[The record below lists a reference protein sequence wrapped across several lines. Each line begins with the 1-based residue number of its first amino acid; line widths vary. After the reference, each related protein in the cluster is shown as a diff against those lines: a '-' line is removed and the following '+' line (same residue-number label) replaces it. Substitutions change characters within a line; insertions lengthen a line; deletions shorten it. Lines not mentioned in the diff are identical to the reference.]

1 VSQPEGVGWT
11 AVWNILKTRKHE
23 PSLPHGHRVYAIGD
37 VHGREDLLF
46 EVFGKI
52 DRHERAH
59 PCAQPVEIYLGD
71 YVDRGPGSRA
81 TVDLLI
87 TRRRVRDT
95 VLLSGN
101 HETYILEFL
110 REPKVLGAWRHYGGI
125 ETLMSYGLRPPLH
138 PGDDEQAALSAQFA
152 SHLPPDHLDF
162 YQSLSLSFTLGDFF
176 FVHAG
181 VRPGVRLEDQ
191 EEQDMLWIREEFL
204 FHEDRYEKMIV
215 HGHTPVREPEFRRN
229 RINIDTGAYATGRLT
244 CLMIEDDRVHIL

>member
-1 VSQPEGVGWT
+1 
-11 AVWNILKTRKHE
+11 VWNLLKARKHE
-23 PSLPHGHRVYAIGD
+23 PSLPEGYRIYAIGD
-37 VHGREDLLF
+37 VHGRDDLLF
-46 EVFGKI
+46 DVFDKI
-52 DRHERAH
+52 DRYEHAH
-59 PCAQPVEIYLGD
+59 PGAQAIEIYLGD
-71 YVDRGPGSRA
+71 YVDRGPRSRA

-87 TRRRVRDT
+87 GRRRVRDT

-101 HETYILEFL
+101 HETYVLEFL

-125 ETLMSYGLRPPLH
+125 ETLMSYGLRPPLN
-138 PGDDEQAALSAQFA
+138 PDDDEQAALAAQLASA
-152 SHLPPDHLDF
+152 LPPAHVDF
-162 YQSLSLSFTLGDFF
+162 YQSLSLSFTIGDFF

-181 VRPGVRLEDQ
+181 VKPGVRLDAQ

-244 CLMIEDDRVHIL
+244 CLLIEDDRLQLL